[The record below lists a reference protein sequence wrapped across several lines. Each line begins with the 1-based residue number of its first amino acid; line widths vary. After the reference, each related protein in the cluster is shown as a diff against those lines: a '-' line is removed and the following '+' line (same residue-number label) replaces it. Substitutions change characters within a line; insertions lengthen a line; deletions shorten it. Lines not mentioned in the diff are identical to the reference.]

1 MQIAC
6 KRFSCQKAVEVC
18 YWSCKYRRTCKD
30 WSNALNVAPGIELI
44 SERLESAAAKSG
56 RTFEATTLL
65 KPVKPKRKLPIE
77 RKLMAKP
84 MSEEIKTEN
93 VKREESAPKTSK
105 APVVSKAPPKPKPA
119 SDGTVYL
126 LLTKNGKYRELR
138 ESQLIKE
145 AAVIL
150 KDPTLRLF
158 KGQYLVPHITF
169 RPQGE

>member
-6 KRFSCQKAVEVC
+6 KRFGCQKSVEVC

-30 WSNALNVAPGIELI
+30 WSNALNVAPGIEMI

-56 RTFEATTLL
+56 RTFEAASLL
-65 KPVKPKRKLPIE
+65 KPVKPKKIKSPIE

-84 MSEEIKTEN
+84 ISEETKSEN
-93 VKREESAPKTSK
+93 IAREAAATKFVK
-105 APVVSKAPPKPKPA
+105 APVSKAAKPKPA
-119 SDGTVYL
+119 SDGIVYL
-126 LLTKNGKYRELR
+126 LLSKNGRYRELR

-150 KDPTLRLF
+150 KDPSLRLF

-169 RPQGE
+169 KPQGE

>member
-1 MQIAC
+1 
-6 KRFSCQKAVEVC
+6 
-18 YWSCKYRRTCKD
+18 
-30 WSNALNVAPGIELI
+30 
-44 SERLESAAAKSG
+44 
-56 RTFEATTLL
+56 
-65 KPVKPKRKLPIE
+65 
-77 RKLMAKP
+77 MAKP
-84 MSEEIKTEN
+84 ISEEIKAET
-93 VKREESAPKTSK
+93 VKREETAPKISK
-105 APVVSKAPPKPKPA
+105 APVAKKTPTPKPA
-119 SDGTVYL
+119 SDGVVYL